1 MFTKDYN
8 LKVAFNGKRCL
19 ELAENDP
26 IPDLILLDV
35 IMPNMDG
42 YEVCKQ
48 LKANSVTQNIPII
61 FVTGK
66 DSDEEEEFGLQ
77 LGAVDYIT
85 KPIRPAIVIARVD
98 TQIILKQQSDTLRS
112 MALHDQLTHLYNR
125 HYLIEAA
132 TNKISHI
139 VRHGGC
145 LSLMM
150 IDIDHFKQVN
160 DNFGHQSGDM
170 VLKAVAQVLFDHNRK
185 EDVVARFG
193 GEEFV
198 ILLDNCS
205 LLDTKDKAE
214 QLRVSIEQL
223 IPQNISVTA
232 SFGIAELKKV
242 KSLNNSL
249 RVLMK
254 HYIRLR
260 NKEEIVLLKQK
271 YSAFELKRCDF
282 CLILKLS
289 IFHDQIPY
297 GY

>member
-1 MFTKDYN
+1 MTDKATILLVDDTRTNIELLAGCLQKDYN

-232 SFGIAELKKV
+232 SFGIAELKKG
-242 KSLNNSL
+242 
-249 RVLMK
+249 
-254 HYIRLR
+254 
-260 NKEEIVLLKQK
+260 EEFEQLLARADEAL
-271 YSAFELKRCDF
+271 YSAKEQGRNCIVEAKNTQH
-282 CLILKLS
+282 LS
-289 IFHDQIPY
+289 
-297 GY
+297 